1 VLKLFQRCNI
11 TQDLSIKQIFMQEN
25 SLIKQNILRYLDYKG
40 VTQYRFY
47 KENNVTR
54 GILTQNNGITEDNL
68 LKFVA
73 FAQDISLEW
82 LLTGNGSM
90 LKTPTASEPPCNP
103 VVTPLEDG
111 EKGSM
116 LDTINTQAHIIKD
129 LTAKIATLESRLGQ
143 NEA

>member
-1 VLKLFQRCNI
+1 
-11 TQDLSIKQIFMQEN
+11 MEEN

>member
-1 VLKLFQRCNI
+1 
-11 TQDLSIKQIFMQEN
+11 MQEN

-111 EKGSM
+111 EKDSM

-129 LTAKIATLESRLGQ
+129 LTAKIATLESRLGK

>member
-1 VLKLFQRCNI
+1 MREFSI
-11 TQDLSIKQIFMQEN
+11 IKQ
-25 SLIKQNILRYLDYKG
+25 KILQYLDFKG
-40 VTQYRFY
+40 VSKYKFY
-47 KENNVTR
+47 QETGITN
-54 GILTQNNGITEDNL
+54 GILSQSNGISEENL
-68 LKFVA
+68 LRFLSVYK
-73 FAQDISLEW
+73 DISAEW

-90 LKTPTASEPPCNP
+90 LKTPTTSEPPCNT

-129 LTAKIATLESRLGQ
+129 LTAKIATLESRLGK

>member
-1 VLKLFQRCNI
+1 
-11 TQDLSIKQIFMQEN
+11 MQEN

-90 LKTPTASEPPCNP
+90 LKTPTASEPPCNT

-129 LTAKIATLESRLGQ
+129 LTAKIATLESRLGK

>member
-1 VLKLFQRCNI
+1 MALNDITERFLNTVSWLINEKIVQDKKDLAVNLGISTSLMTEITKGRSNI
-11 TQDLSIKQIFMQEN
+11 GVVPI
-25 SLIKQNILRYLDYKG
+25 QNIVVKY
-40 VTQYRFY
+40 
-47 KENNVTR
+47 N
-54 GILTQNNGITEDNL
+54 
-68 LKFVA
+68 
-73 FAQDISLEW
+73 ISAEW

-90 LKTPTASEPPCNP
+90 LKTPTTSEPPCNP

>member
-1 VLKLFQRCNI
+1 MKIIERVFEY
-11 TQDLSIKQIFMQEN
+11 IK
-25 SLIKQNILRYLDYKG
+25 YKG
-40 VTQYRFY
+40 VTVADFERKNSLSNGYLRKMKQRNADIGETIMISIL
-47 KENNVTR
+47 ENCP
-54 GILTQNNGITEDNL
+54 E
-68 LKFVA
+68 
-73 FAQDISLEW
+73 ISLDW
-82 LLTGNGSM
+82 FVLGNGSM
-90 LKTPTASEPPCNP
+90 LKTPTTSEPPCNP

>member
-1 VLKLFQRCNI
+1 
-11 TQDLSIKQIFMQEN
+11 MQEN

>member
-1 VLKLFQRCNI
+1 MCKSLINSRFISAINMILERDNGLTKG
-11 TQDLSIKQIFMQEN
+11 DLSLKFGISQQKFTE
-25 SLIKQNILRYLDYKG
+25 IL
-40 VTQYRFY
+40 
-47 KENNVTR
+47 KERMNV
-54 GILTQNNGITEDNL
+54 GADLLAGLITEYP
-68 LKFVA
+68 
-73 FAQDISLEW
+73 DISAEW

-129 LTAKIATLESRLGQ
+129 LTAKITTLESRLGK

>member
-1 VLKLFQRCNI
+1 
-11 TQDLSIKQIFMQEN
+11 MQEN

-90 LKTPTASEPPCNP
+90 LKTPTTSEPPCNP

>member
-1 VLKLFQRCNI
+1 MREFSI
-11 TQDLSIKQIFMQEN
+11 IKQ
-25 SLIKQNILRYLDYKG
+25 KILQYLDFKG
-40 VTQYRFY
+40 VSKYKFY
-47 KENNVTR
+47 QETGITN
-54 GILTQNNGITEDNL
+54 GILSQSNGISEENL
-68 LKFVA
+68 LRFLSVYK
-73 FAQDISLEW
+73 DISAEW

-90 LKTPTASEPPCNP
+90 LKTPTASEPPCNT

-129 LTAKIATLESRLGQ
+129 LTAKIATLESRLGK

>member
-1 VLKLFQRCNI
+1 MREFSI
-11 TQDLSIKQIFMQEN
+11 IKQ
-25 SLIKQNILRYLDYKG
+25 KILQYLGFKG
-40 VTQYRFY
+40 VSKYKFY
-47 KENNVTR
+47 QETGITN
-54 GILTQNNGITEDNL
+54 GILSQSNGISEENL
-68 LKFVA
+68 LRFLSVYK
-73 FAQDISLEW
+73 DISAEW
-82 LLTGNGSM
+82 LLTGKGSM

>member
-1 VLKLFQRCNI
+1 MTINERVNTI
-11 TQDLSIKQIFMQEN
+11 
-25 SLIKQNILRYLDYKG
+25 
-40 VTQYRFY
+40 
-47 KENNVTR
+47 
-54 GILTQNNGITEDNL
+54 ITELYNGN
-68 LKFVA
+68 KRA
-73 FAQDISLEW
+73 FSIYIGVSPTVIENVVGTRQGKPSYDVLEKICAKANISGDW

-90 LKTPTASEPPCNP
+90 LKTPTTSEPPCNP

-129 LTAKIATLESRLGQ
+129 LTAKIATLESRLGK

>member
-1 VLKLFQRCNI
+1 MREFSN
-11 TQDLSIKQIFMQEN
+11 IKQ
-25 SLIKQNILRYLDYKG
+25 KILQYLDFKG
-40 VTQYRFY
+40 VSKYKFY
-47 KENNVTR
+47 QETGITN
-54 GILTQNNGITEDNL
+54 GILSQSNGISEENL
-68 LKFVA
+68 LRFLSVYK
-73 FAQDISLEW
+73 DISAEW

-129 LTAKIATLESRLGQ
+129 LTAKIVTLESRLGQ

>member
-1 VLKLFQRCNI
+1 MCK
-11 TQDLSIKQIFMQEN
+11 

-129 LTAKIATLESRLGQ
+129 LTAKIATLESRLGK

>member
-11 TQDLSIKQIFMQEN
+11 TQDLSIKQIFIQEN

-129 LTAKIATLESRLGQ
+129 LTAKNATLESRLGQ